1 MYSNKIII
9 YIGGEDTQKY
19 KLNERKIKNFFF
31 VISPSPP
38 HTHTIEYGKKARE
51 EKEEIHVVVTAG
63 YITTFPSS
71 LHPRI
76 LIEYIDI
83 CTKLR
88 SF

>member
-1 MYSNKIII
+1 M
-9 YIGGEDTQKY
+9 
-19 KLNERKIKNFFF
+19 RKIKNFFF
-31 VISPSPP
+31 VIRDSLPP
-38 HTHTIEYGKKARE
+38 THTHTHTHTHTIEYGKKARE